1 MSKLIVSI
9 DGVVVKEA
17 QLTKD
22 RFTLGRRPYNDVVLD
37 HLAVSGEH
45 AMLSIAEEGQAV
57 LEDLGST
64 NGTFVNGRAV
74 RKQALVDDDMIE
86 IGRYRIRYLSS
97 QGAAALDEVAEH
109 AEPSAVADGSA
120 SDDMHSRIRAH
131 GGHEARVRVLTGSAA
146 GRELVLT
153 KAVTTL
159 GKRGYSVAQ
168 IARSEHG
175 FELSHVEGAQ
185 APTVNGISVAAGPI
199 VLQNRDRITMGNV
212 RLEYMDEPAS
222 NHSPLH

>member
-22 RFTLGRRPYNDVVLD
+22 RFTLGRRPYNDMVLD

-74 RKQALVDDDMIE
+74 RKQALADEDMIE

-97 QGAAALDEVAEH
+97 QGAATADEAAGH
-109 AEPSAVADGSA
+109 AEPSAVTDGNA
-120 SDDMHSRIRAH
+120 SDDVHSRVRAH
-131 GGHEARVRVLTGSAA
+131 GHEARVRVLTGSAA

-199 VLQNRDRITMGNV
+199 VLQNRDRIAMGNV
-212 RLEYMDEPAS
+212 RLEYMDELAS